1 MQQSLALGM
10 GGLLA
15 ELRPGARGAGP
26 HRVSVGLQGRAFPT
40 ILTSLAPTAC
50 RRVSSRARLPELR
63 VWGHSG
69 VHEAT
74 VWVILPTLIATAGL
88 RLLVAGSP
96 TQLCFPAHSSGLQ
109 PSVRLRPRGQAA
121 VWSQSPPPKGSTA
134 SVPGPTVQGVAKTR
148 PQEGVP
154 SPQGPV
160 AQAEPQPAPS
170 GPGGSWS

>member
-50 RRVSSRARLPELR
+50 RRVSSWARLPELR

-69 VHEAT
+69 VHEAA
-74 VWVILPTLIATAGL
+74 VWGILPTLIATAGL

-109 PSVRLRPRGQAA
+109 PSVRLRPHQQVAM
-121 VWSQSPPPKGSTA
+121 SPVGHN
-134 SVPGPTVQGVAKTR
+134 
-148 PQEGVP
+148 
-154 SPQGPV
+154 
-160 AQAEPQPAPS
+160 S
-170 GPGGSWS
+170 GHSSCRI